1 MPTEVH
7 IHRRGASRAGAE
19 RRGLTR
25 NLSSWCELAERL
37 GPARSVTGRRGT
49 PRAGAEPLE
58 LARARAER
66 HPGRR
71 GASRAPEAQE
81 ALEQEPESEP
91 ERRLSWLTRPERSSR
106 RPLRASWAV
115 VLPTAARPRRAGR

>member
-1 MPTEVH
+1 MCTLVGADAYRSAHPSARSVSGWRGTPRADAEPLELV
-7 IHRRGASRAGAE
+7 RARGASRAGAE
-19 RRGLTR
+19 R
-25 NLSSWCELAERL
+25 L
-37 GPARSVTGRRGT
+37 GPARS
-49 PRAGAEPLE
+49 L
-58 LARARAER
+58 
-66 HPGRR
+66 PGRR

>member
-1 MPTEVH
+1 MCTLV
-7 IHRRGASRAGAE
+7 GADAYRSAHP
-19 RRGLTR
+19 
-25 NLSSWCELAERL
+25 S
-37 GPARSVTGRRGT
+37 ARSVSGWRGT
-49 PRAGAEPLE
+49 PRADAEPLE

>member
-7 IHRRGASRAGAE
+7 IHRRGTPRADAEPLELVRARGASRAG
-19 RRGLTR
+19 
-25 NLSSWCELAERL
+25 AERL

-49 PRAGAEPLE
+49 P
-58 LARARAER
+58 RARAER